1 MFGMNVMA
9 WNGGDLEKL
18 EVLQNRIDNMSEN
31 TTKDSEQ
38 SSAVALEKSSKADSS
53 LSDGKNSRSLLADP
67 WYEFNEPA
75 PEKIEGDLYYTPSY
89 FLRTHSKN
97 NNPADVQTQ
106 IWQCVFAPTHALG
119 ELITSDVVATCGGS
133 SVCFIDVTT
142 GHVLL
147 KYNRSTKAL
156 ASENLY
162 ALAWSTLDV
171 VCDETIDPDESNGD
185 MEKKKKKKLERG
197 SVVAAGGG
205 KSTVVLVDVEAGFCY
220 HMFRTVTTKANAIIC
235 SLLFHP
241 KKQSWLFCGHED
253 GHIEIWEVGKLYR
266 PNYSKTECMSLMTLP
281 AVSGDAYNL
290 SYCQQLDLLLAG
302 CDSALLVYEVDLDKV
317 SRGERLCVTKV
328 DLPTP
333 SFDEKAANVV
343 DSIVLVRDTV
353 LAAKCALHA
362 RIYVMDVRR
371 LMQNKLPITTLKNV
385 DFHIKVGLDDV
396 LSLEWSDTD
405 NYYINMGADPR
416 SCVLVCGDD
425 KGSLWLYDLHAVIN
439 GDIAS
444 PITGAKA
451 LKNPLRP
458 TAMLLWPNLDD
469 PEVEKAGK
477 LRLDS
482 YDIVVDKCCISDGA
496 DHVVAVTSNNM
507 VCIWRRGRPHPDN

>member
-1 MFGMNVMA
+1 MT
-9 WNGGDLEKL
+9 D
-18 EVLQNRIDNMSEN
+18 
-31 TTKDSEQ
+31 
-38 SSAVALEKSSKADSS
+38 
-53 LSDGKNSRSLLADP
+53 DGKKSAQPIAASTESTVKLDSALPGVAAHNAKASSSVDP
-67 WYEFNEPA
+67 WYEFDEPT
-75 PEKIEGDLYYTPSY
+75 PEKIDGDLFYTPSY

-97 NNPADVQTQ
+97 NNPADVSTQ
-106 IWQCVFAPTHALG
+106 IWQCVFAPPSTLG
-119 ELITSDVVATCGGS
+119 NLVTRDVVATCGGS
-133 SVCFIDVTT
+133 SVCFIDVTS
-142 GHVLL
+142 GDVLL

-171 VCDETIDPDESNGD
+171 IYEEPSELTEPDEAT
-185 MEKKKKKKLERG
+185 EKVKKKMKGERG

-205 KSTVVLVDVEAGFCY
+205 KSTVVLVDVEEGFCY
-220 HMFRTVTTKANAIIC
+220 HMFRTATTKANAIIC

-253 GHIEIWEVGKLYR
+253 GHIEIWDVGKLCR
-266 PNYSKTECMSLMTLP
+266 PNYNRTECMSLMSLP

-302 CDSALLVYEVDLDKV
+302 CDSALLLYQVDMNKV
-317 SRGERLCVTKV
+317 VRGESLQVTKV

-333 SFDEKAANVV
+333 SHFDDKSSNVV
-343 DSIVLVRDTV
+343 DSITLVRDTV

-362 RIYVMDVRR
+362 SIYVMDIRKLMEKRR
-371 LMQNKLPITTLKNV
+371 PVTTMKNV
-385 DFHIKVGLDDV
+385 NFHLNVTYDDV

-425 KGSLWLYDLHAVIN
+425 KGTLWLYDLHAAV
-439 GDIAS
+439 
-444 PITGAKA
+444 TGA
-451 LKNPLRP
+451 LPSPLTGSAPLNKPLPP
-458 TAMLLWPNLDD
+458 TAKLLWPNLDD

-496 DHVVAVTSNNM
+496 SHVVAVTSNNM
-507 VCIWRRGRPHPDN
+507 VCVWRRGQHSTEL